1 MTNELNQTQ
10 RDVLAWVGAGC
21 PDSRF
26 EGYTHRISAAALA
39 SRDLIRVSG
48 RGPTWRAELTPRGA
62 AVLTEP
68 TNADPGSNGG
78 SSERAA
84 RRKHVPLSKSEQLM
98 AEVAAAGGALRV
110 PYWREEGQPD
120 YRQRALT
127 AQRLGKVPVGKRLVL
142 DRVRGGELEIRLE
155 EMPEGL
161 AAEPLP
167 VPVPARLQRPHA
179 VAARY
184 RDNTQDHQV
193 SRAALP
199 RSVRIVHALAVEAE
213 RRGYQVSNPSST
225 ARKHTARDSAKE
237 VVPHFL
243 LTVGGHAYSLG
254 VSEEKVLLR
263 GVWEERKRQADEY
276 RRSYPLFGGERMKA
290 YDADATGR
298 LTISLLAPGYFREGR
313 ATTWSDR
320 KSWRLEEK
328 LSELLRELEFRAVED
343 DKRDAEEK
351 RQAEERQRRWEAAM
365 EQARRRFVED
375 HRASVLRTHIAA
387 RQEVRRMSEYLRELE
402 AAYGDEAEAQE
413 WITWVGQYIERIDP
427 LRKTPSMPAE
437 PEISTEDLRPLLPRG
452 MNPYGPQGW

>member
-1 MTNELNQTQ
+1 MTNELNETQ

-21 PDSRF
+21 PDGRF
-26 EGYTHRISAAALA
+26 DGYTHRISAAALA
-39 SRDLIRVSG
+39 SRGLIRVSG
-48 RGPTWRAELTPRGA
+48 RGPAWRAELTPRGD
-62 AVLTEP
+62 AVLAEP
-68 TNADPGSNGG
+68 MNGDPGSNGG
-78 SSERAA
+78 SDEQA
-84 RRKHVPLSKSEQLM
+84 RRKLAPLSKSEQLM

-110 PYWREEGQPD
+110 PYWREEGKPD
-120 YRQRALT
+120 YRQRALA

-142 DRVRGGELEIRLE
+142 ERVRGELEIRLE

-213 RRGYQVSNPSST
+213 RRGNQASSPSST
-225 ARKHTARDSAKE
+225 AHKRTARDSAKE
-237 VVPHFL
+237 VVAHFVL
-243 LTVGGHAYSLG
+243 SVGGHAYPLG
-254 VSEEKVLLR
+254 VAEEKVLLR
-263 GVWEERKRQADEY
+263 GVWEERKRRADDY
-276 RRSYPLFGGERMKA
+276 RRNYPLFGSERMKA

-298 LTISLLAPGYFREGR
+298 LTITLLAPGYRREGR

-328 LSELLRELEFRAVED
+328 LGELLRELELRAVD
-343 DKRDAEEK
+343 DDEREAEEK
-351 RQAEERQRRWEAAM
+351 QQAEERQRGWEAAM
-365 EQARRRFVED
+365 QEARRRFVEE
-375 HRASVLRTHIAA
+375 HRAKVLRTHIAA

-437 PEISTEDLRPLLPRG
+437 PEISTEDLRPFLPRG